1 MMMQPSTTMI
11 KISGISYL
19 MNFIIVRNH
28 EETLKPSSLPSK
40 KQFAY
45 FARKD
50 NKKWIYSMR
59 INSVVPAV
67 PVFINV
73 QQYLISHKNAEF

>member
-1 MMMQPSTTMI
+1 
-11 KISGISYL
+11 

>member
-1 MMMQPSTTMI
+1 MQPSTTMI

-19 MNFIIVRNH
+19 MNFIIIKNH

-50 NKKWIYSMR
+50 NKK
-59 INSVVPAV
+59 
-67 PVFINV
+67 
-73 QQYLISHKNAEF
+73 